1 MEKQKKMAT
10 LLRLQLLII
19 QLMQLKNAGSHLD
32 YSTKNFVLTLHTTL
46 NFQVFKDFPQKLR
59 FLLWPELWQ
68 T

>member
-1 MEKQKKMAT
+1 
-10 LLRLQLLII
+10 
-19 QLMQLKNAGSHLD
+19 MQLKNAGSHLD